1 MEAGL
6 PLASKAGPPK
16 PGLALG
22 LLSFG
27 GRAQARQRHP
37 ARGYYRHAHAHGRS
51 QKDPVGAGWLSA
63 HTAAPSHTHTQTHAQ
78 AHPAHPPRERAGR
91 ALGGDTCTGLGG
103 GRWAGALGTGALH
116 SGRGGTWGFWTSA
129 AGRPMAARGWAAIG
143 PCTCTCRQ
151 FRVKPAAAVPHACSD
166 Y

>member
-6 PLASKAGPPK
+6 PLASKAGPPR

-22 LLSFG
+22 LFG

-51 QKDPVGAGWLSA
+51 QKGSGGAGWPSA
-63 HTAAPSHTHTQTHAQ
+63 QTAAPSHTHRDTRPGPPRA
-78 AHPAHPPRERAGR
+78 AHPRERAGR

-103 GRWAGALGTGALH
+103 VVSRPVRHGRPALRPRWHLGVLDFGRRPPDGRTGMGGYRPMHMHVPAVPCET
-116 SGRGGTWGFWTSA
+116 SGRSA
-129 AGRPMAARGWAAIG
+129 
-143 PCTCTCRQ
+143 TCM
-151 FRVKPAAAVPHACSD
+151 
-166 Y
+166 